1 MVNKRAYSFPI
12 NGKGG
17 YIKIIEAVIALL
29 LISGTLLILIRQGYF
44 GGGNDLSARVYND
57 QLNILKEIQA
67 DKNLR
72 IAILSVDDSSLEQ
85 NNGIEM
91 NETGFPASVANKITL
106 STPNYLICNA
116 KICKL
121 QNVCELKYYKEGD
134 VYAQSVPIAAEE
146 TQYSPRQIKLFCWN
160 S

>member
-1 MVNKRAYSFPI
+1 MVNKRVHSVHSFPI
-12 NGKGG
+12 NGKKG

-44 GGGNDLSARVYND
+44 GGENDSSARIYND

-72 IAILSVDDSSLEQ
+72 IAILSVDDSSLPL
-85 NNGIEM
+85 EM
-91 NETGFPASVANKITL
+91 NNANFPSALSSKISS
-106 STPNYLICNA
+106 STPNYLTCTA
-116 KICKL
+116 EICKL
-121 QNVCELKYYKEGD
+121 QNVCELKQYKNGN

-146 TQYSPRQIKLFCWN
+146 TQYSPRQLKLFCWN
-160 S
+160 G